1 MNETTSQP
9 PFGAGF
15 FSWLRGLGIVRGSD
29 RWFAG
34 VAGGVA
40 ARANIDPIIVR
51 GIFVVLAI
59 LGGPGVILYL
69 AAWLLLPDTAGR
81 IHLEEVFRGR
91 AQTAAIVALVSV
103 CVLLFL
109 PIVLRLVGGITFGGW
124 DFWFM
129 LGVPEWVSTTVS
141 VLIWIVVV
149 TAISILIGMM
159 FLKHGRAVRDGE
171 RSGERPASPASA
183 AAPASAAHDA
193 HTTSATSAT
202 SAPNGTPSDT
212 ITHEAPTTTEAP
224 SASASEAPADAWT
237 QRLSDGA
244 DKFSERATQW
254 GENVSKQTDEWSAR
268 YAEYHDDHKLGAAHL
283 VITLA
288 FTLIAAGAA
297 ALWAHNLSV
306 SSTNVLIA
314 ALIGGTGALALSLI
328 VAGIRGRHTG
338 WVGFL
343 AFCGVIALVITSLLP
358 GNTRFQ
364 PFGVVDV
371 TYSEESSLVLA
382 GSSRVDL
389 TPLDEVDEAR
399 ELVVW
404 NLVGNVRVKLPED
417 HPVVVNVYV
426 LAGNIHGPS
435 PIGGATT
442 ATAGPFLSRTI
453 DTRVGDEPATE
464 VSVYMVAGNVRVGDI
479 SLVSGRELAEHISLP
494 NDSGTDSSEKGLD
507 S

>member
-15 FSWLRGLGIVRGSD
+15 FAWLRGLGIVRGSD
-29 RWFAG
+29 RWLAG

-59 LGGPGVILYL
+59 LGGPGVFLYL
-69 AAWLLLPDTAGR
+69 AAWLLLPDASGR

-91 AQTAAIVALVSV
+91 AQTPAIVAFVAV
-103 CVLLFL
+103 CVLIFL
-109 PIVLRLVGGITFGGW
+109 PIVLRLIGGITMDGW
-124 DFWFM
+124 NFWLM
-129 LGVPEWVSTTVS
+129 LGMPEWLSTIVS
-141 VLIWIVVV
+141 VLIWIVVI
-149 TAISILIGMM
+149 TAICILIGMM

-171 RSGERPASPASA
+171 RATSPASA

-193 HTTSATSAT
+193 HAASAA
-202 SAPNGTPSDT
+202 SAPSSGTT
-212 ITHEAPTTTEAP
+212 TKEAPTAEGP
-224 SASASEAPADAWT
+224 SAGGSEIPAGDWT

-244 DKFSERATQW
+244 DKFSERASQW

-297 ALWAHNLSV
+297 ALWAFNLSV

-364 PFGVVDV
+364 PFGIADV
-371 TYSEESSLVLA
+371 TYSEESTLVLA

-389 TPLDEVDEAR
+389 TPLDNVDETR

-426 LAGNIHGPS
+426 LAGNINGPS
-435 PIGGATT
+435 PINGATT

-479 SLVSGRELAEHISLP
+479 SLVSGRDLAEHVSLP
-494 NDSGTDSSEKGLD
+494 NDSGTDTSEKGLD